1 MARVE
6 AARADACGL
15 QVMTIDHLAARLA
28 GGFTK
33 PIEADALH
41 DAVKAALAETALGEL
56 ERIKSLP
63 GMTRAAVGTLRKVWH
78 AGIDLRARS
87 GESRLAALAALE
99 QKVLSRLPS
108 SMKPSPVLAEIAF
121 QRLRHAPAVIG
132 PIEVHGHSELS
143 PCWHRLLISLAKIV
157 HVTWVAGPRRAPE
170 WLRGSEVEIRIS
182 AAETPEIRVFSCANP
197 LHEATEAL
205 RWARSLI
212 ASGRARPEEVAI
224 VAASPAELDD
234 HIQAIHRETNLPVHF
249 AHGIKAVTESN
260 GQIVAAL
267 AELLLNGL
275 SQARVSRLFR
285 LLHGRSPALVNLP
298 PDWTR
303 ILSTEAA
310 LTTLDRW
317 TEALTNCANGWSDG
331 IDRSALVLDALSLL
345 ARGPDAAAEIGE
357 GLLTGLALKLWRRA
371 LIEGPATA
379 LPVSLA
385 ELRIPDTSEPAT
397 SIIWCSAAALASAPR
412 PFVWVIGLNSGYW
425 PRRITEDRLIPDHV
439 IRAEEL
445 DPSPVAEADHRDFE
459 TIKGTTALSVVLSY
473 SRRDVEGRVLGRS
486 PLIAGMEEVYLPR
499 GRIPEHA
506 ASEADRLL
514 ARPRE
519 FAASPIGHSGLSC
532 WRDWYREALTPHD
545 GLTHAGHPRIAKALA
560 RTQSASSL
568 RLLIRD
574 PIRFLWKYALGWRQP
589 NEAEDPITLNPL
601 SFGNLVHEVLRQAV
615 DALEQECGLA
625 TATAARIEA
634 AINAGMTTVAR
645 RWEAEAAVPPPII
658 WTNAQCRAR
667 EMALRAL
674 TYPVDRL
681 PGQRSWTEIPFGLS
695 GEAPFDCRSLPWNAT
710 RRVEI
715 PGTGIAITGYI
726 DRLDIAGDGSAV
738 RVIDY
743 KTGKVQRDQADI
755 CLRGGD
761 ELQRCLY
768 AFAVISLLG
777 LPSSLDAALLYPRV
791 NGGLF
796 ALADVERLLGTL
808 ASAISIARGG
818 LETGLA
824 LPGIDAISQFNEFV
838 FALPAN
844 AKSGY
849 LVRKVMLF
857 IAGLGEAIAIWDA
870 P

>member
-1 MARVE
+1 
-6 AARADACGL
+6 
-15 QVMTIDHLAARLA
+15 MTIDHLAARLA

-56 ERIKSLP
+56 ERIKYLP
-63 GMTRAAVGTLRKVWH
+63 GMTRAAVGTLRKVWQ

-87 GESRLAALAALE
+87 DESRPAALAALE
-99 QKVLSRLPS
+99 QAVLSRLPS
-108 SMKPSPVLAEIAF
+108 SMKPSPVLAEIAL
-121 QRLRHAPAVIG
+121 QRIRHAPAVIG
-132 PIEVHGHSELS
+132 PIEVHAHSELP
-143 PCWHRLLISLAKIV
+143 PCWHRLLIALAEVV
-157 HVTWVAGPRRAPE
+157 HVTWFAGPRRVPE
-170 WLRGSEVEIRIS
+170 WLRGSDVEIRTS
-182 AAETPEIRVFSCANP
+182 AAEAPEIRLLSCANP
-197 LHEATEAL
+197 MHETTEAL

-212 ASGRARPEEVAI
+212 ASGRARPEEIAI

-234 HIQAIHRETNLPVHF
+234 HIQAIRRETNLPVHF
-249 AHGIKAVTESN
+249 VHGIKAITEYA
-260 GQIVAAL
+260 GQAVAAL

-275 SQARVSRLFR
+275 SQARVRRLFR
-285 LLHGRSPALVNLP
+285 LLHGRSPALVSLP
-298 PDWTR
+298 PDWTTV
-303 ILSTEAA
+303 LSTEAA

-317 TEALTNCANGWSDG
+317 THALTNCASGWPGG
-331 IDRSALVLDALSLL
+331 IDRSALVLDVLSLL
-345 ARGPDAAAEIGE
+345 ARGSDAAAEIGE
-357 GLLTGLALKLWRRA
+357 RLLTGLALKLWRRA

-385 ELRIPDTSEPAT
+385 ELRVPDTSEPAT
-397 SIIWCSAAALASAPR
+397 GIIWCSAAALASAPR
-412 PFVWVIGLNSGYW
+412 PFVWVIGLNSGHW

-439 IRAEEL
+439 IRVEEL
-445 DPSPVAEADHRDFE
+445 DPLPMAEADHRDFE
-459 TIKGTTALSVVLSY
+459 TIKATTARRVVLSY
-473 SRRDVEGRVLGRS
+473 SRRDVEGRLLGRS
-486 PLIAGMEEVYLPR
+486 PLIAGMEEVYLAR

-519 FAASPIGHSGLSC
+519 FAAAPIGRSGLYC
-532 WRDWYREALTPHD
+532 WRDWYRDALTPHD
-545 GLTHAGHPRIAKALA
+545 GLTRAGHPRIAKALA

-568 RLLIRD
+568 RLLLRD
-574 PIRFLWKYALGWRQP
+574 PIRFVWKYALGWRQP
-589 NEAEDPITLNPL
+589 NESEDPITLKPL
-601 SFGNLVHEVLRQAV
+601 AFGNLVHEVLREVV
-615 DALEQECGLA
+615 DTLEQESGLA
-625 TATAARIEA
+625 NASASRIEDT
-634 AINAGMTTVAR
+634 IHAGMMAVAR
-645 RWEAEAAVPPPII
+645 RWEAEAPVPPPIT
-658 WTNAQCRAR
+658 WANAQRRAR

-674 TYPVDRL
+674 TYPLDCL

-695 GEAPFDCRSLPWNAT
+695 AESSADYRNLPWDAT

-715 PGTGIAITGYI
+715 PGAGVAITGYI
-726 DRLDIAGDGSAV
+726 DRLDIAGDGGAV

-743 KTGKVQRDQADI
+743 KTGKIQRDQADI

-777 LPSSLDAALLYPRV
+777 LPSSLDVAFLYPRV

-796 ALADVERLLGTL
+796 ALADVDRLLGTL

-818 LETGLA
+818 VETGLA
-824 LPGIDAISQFNEFV
+824 LPGIDAVSQFNEFV

-849 LVRKVMLF
+849 LVRKLMLF
-857 IAGLGEAIAIWDA
+857 VAGLGEAIAIWDA